1 MGLNFN
7 SLLLEAGIDPAQVRL
22 LRHQTTLPNGLTP
35 FDLWHRDRAAFDEY
49 QSYQPVS
56 QRAYFASPYWAN
68 FLGLHDGRT
77 LFSGLYQVGA
87 PEVVSETINFEAT
100 DQQFGG
106 GTDERYPIKL
116 ADELSAYIGRLYI
129 DWGGGPSG
137 KRAWKQLAESSDA
150 KPKVITELHLEGSSA
165 PFPGFGAFLEPLS
178 QVLSLPRGWKQLL
191 SATKGVYLLTCPDT
205 KEVYV
210 GSATGSDGFLGRWT
224 EYALNGHGGNVVLK
238 RRQPSDYRVSILEV
252 AGSHTSD
259 ADILALEQRL
269 KMKLQSRE
277 MGLNAN

>member
-1 MGLNFN
+1 MGLNFK

-49 QSYQPVS
+49 QSYQQHS
-56 QRAYFASPYWAN
+56 QRAHFASPCWAT

-77 LFSGLYQVGA
+77 MFSGLYQVGEPQLVGEPYTFA
-87 PEVVSETINFEAT
+87 AT
-100 DQQFGG
+100 GQQFGAG
-106 GTDERYPIKL
+106 VDDRYPLQL
-116 ADELSAYIGRLYI
+116 ADELSSYIGLLYI
-129 DWGGGPSG
+129 DWSGGPSG
-137 KRAWKQLAESSDA
+137 KRAWRQRADLQS
-150 KPKVITELHLEGSSA
+150 KPITELHRTGASR
-165 PFPGFGAFLEPLS
+165 PFPGFGAFIEPLS
-178 QVLSLPRGWKQLL
+178 HILSLPQPWAQVLT
-191 SATKGVYLLTCPDT
+191 ANKGVYLLTCPDT

-210 GSATGSDGFLGRWT
+210 GSATGANGFLGRWT

-238 RRQPSDYRVSILEV
+238 RRQPSDYQVSILEV
-252 AGSHTSD
+252 AGSHASD
-259 ADILALEQRL
+259 TEILALEERW